1 MTKTTNYQL
10 NQWDATDRVLR
21 EDFNSDNR
29 KIDAAIKAVY
39 GAIPYV
45 KLLDVVTEVQAE
57 QIDLDLSE
65 IDCTKYWQFDL
76 FASVSST
83 DTAYIYVRCNGFTE
97 GYRLNTLDASALFYL
112 PAVGGENP
120 GYVKGTIFLDTAI
133 AGEGLGGRW
142 TKDNEFYTTFSA
154 ERYSIDTKLVT
165 PATLHT
171 LNLFGN
177 GTPIPAGSRF
187 VLYGIRK

>member
-76 FASVSST
+76 FATVSAT
-83 DTAYIYVRCNGFTE
+83 ENTYIYVRCNGFAS
-97 GYRLNTLDASALFYL
+97 GYRLNTLDASSLFYL
-112 PAVGGENP
+112 PAVGGLNP
-120 GYVKGTIFLDTAI
+120 GYAKGTIFLDTAI
-133 AGEGLGGRW
+133 AGEGLGGKW

-154 ERYSIDTKLVT
+154 ERYSIDTKLVS
-165 PATLHT
+165 PATLRT
-171 LNLFGN
+171 LNLSAN
-177 GTPIPAGSRF
+177 GELIPKGSRF